1 MIEVIFNF
9 LSDRVKILFLFFNF
23 DLSNI
28 KIFISPDKNS
38 DLVSVLLTNYSINI
52 QNLSQNLKMWE
63 LTQKFNNIE
72 LLEGSQITKCDGF
85 CRNYCVL
92 LKISKKLLSKFFKVL
107 GQVLNIKLEVI
118 FKFKDKNFKINI
130 CVQ

>member
-28 KIFISPDKNS
+28 KIFISPDKNR

-52 QNLSQNLKMWE
+52 QNLS
-63 LTQKFNNIE
+63 
-72 LLEGSQITKCDGF
+72 
-85 CRNYCVL
+85 
-92 LKISKKLLSKFFKVL
+92 
-107 GQVLNIKLEVI
+107 
-118 FKFKDKNFKINI
+118 
-130 CVQ
+130 